1 MLVGFNPYTPSN
13 KSNRQSPTFRGSVKD
28 LGTINPVK
36 IVQSVHALQE
46 CGVYIQGGAY
56 RPTHANLQALL
67 DAIQE
72 ANKNQ
77 RIRVAL
83 IPEIKE
89 NIQLLIKK
97 AQEQG
102 VFGALN
108 GLIPKVQGMG
118 INL

>member
-1 MLVGFNPYTPSN
+1 MLGFNPYTPSN

-72 ANKNQ
+72 ANKNV
-77 RIRVAL
+77 RIRL
-83 IPEIKE
+83 EIIPELEYNIK
-89 NIQLLIKK
+89 LLVESARKEGSINN
-97 AQEQG
+97 
-102 VFGALN
+102 LN
-108 GLIPKVQGMG
+108 GLITKVKEIG
-118 INL
+118 IKL